1 MTEMEDEES
10 QEEDVRG
17 KVAKQR
23 AQTQMLGEIEVPQPG
38 KER

>member
-1 MTEMEDEES
+1 MAEMEDEES

-17 KVAKQR
+17 KGAKVR
-23 AQTQMLGEIEVPQPG
+23 PQTQVLGEIEVPQAS